1 MRFVNEHTVV
11 SGISHESMIWNVPQR
26 LLHKFL
32 ENGMTKISH
41 PPVQQDEITKS
52 LSRAFEYSF
61 DGVSEFTVPDM
72 PDICGSFNIGLIVG
86 ASGSGKS
93 TLLKRFGEELF
104 PYWFDDKC
112 IASHFDNEEDAMT
125 LMGAVGLNSV
135 PTWFRPYSIL
145 SVGEQYRADLSR
157 RLVDN
162 AVIDEFTSVV
172 NRSVAKSC
180 AHSVAKHIRKEDIQ
194 GVVFSSCHYDIAEWL
209 EPDWIYDTATGE
221 LTYRGSLHRPTRRP
235 EIKLD
240 IIPCGV
246 EAWSMFKDHHYL
258 TEDINASGKHWLCWW
273 GDVVVGFASAIPFP
287 SGTLKNAFRGHRTV
301 VLPDFQGLGIGVR
314 LSDAIAQMHLDEG
327 KRYFSKT
334 AHPRMGKYRNESE
347 LWKPTSK
354 NMRERHNCVTENLQ
368 DRMWLAR
375 NCFSYSH
382 EYIGDLDD

>member
-1 MRFVNEHTVV
+1 
-11 SGISHESMIWNVPQR
+11 MIWRWHEKMHLVY
-26 LLHKFL
+26 LGS
-32 ENGMTKISH
+32 GMTKISH

-72 PDICGSFNIGLIVG
+72 PDICGSFNIGHIVG

-112 IASHFDNEEDAMT
+112 IASHFDNEDEAMT

-240 IIPCGV
+240 IMPCGLSTTQC
-246 EAWSMFKDHHYL
+246 ELLPLYL
-258 TEDINASGKHWLCWW
+258 LACQSLLLSHPDSLPRFSTTYSSK
-273 GDVVVGFASAIPFP
+273 FFFP
-287 SGTLKNAFRGHRTV
+287 SFRNLLLYPLLILFATP
-301 VLPDFQGLGIGVR
+301 L
-314 LSDAIAQMHLDEG
+314 
-327 KRYFSKT
+327 
-334 AHPRMGKYRNESE
+334 
-347 LWKPTSK
+347 
-354 NMRERHNCVTENLQ
+354 RER
-368 DRMWLAR
+368 
-375 NCFSYSH
+375 
-382 EYIGDLDD
+382 